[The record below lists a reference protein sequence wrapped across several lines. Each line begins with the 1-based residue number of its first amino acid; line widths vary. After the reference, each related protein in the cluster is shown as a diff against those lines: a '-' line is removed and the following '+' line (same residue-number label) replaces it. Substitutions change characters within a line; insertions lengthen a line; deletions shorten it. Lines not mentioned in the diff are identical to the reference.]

1 MTSVQETVSPS
12 EKHIQEESTDY
23 ESLFNNS
30 LWITNPDLT
39 QPASET
45 KAAEVIEEPPSQ
57 PKSLSHGERIKEL
70 KFLLKD
76 SQLKYQKENIQAAI
90 KYHETFKPE
99 EQCGSKKAFFKH
111 GSQVEEEEFKHPQ
124 ACNCIGGWAEPPY
137 ENPWC
142 KIIDERVDDSNQRV
156 PEEIEAKAE
165 KKREKELR
173 ELNKNMLHGLG
184 SSMFKP
190 FRRLT
195 KAVRN

>member
-45 KAAEVIEEPPSQ
+45 KGKTPLSDPSQHELIIFIAAEVIEEPPSQ
-57 PKSLSHGERIKEL
+57 PKSLSHEERIKEL
-70 KFLLKD
+70 KLLLKD

-124 ACNCIGGWAEPPY
+124 ACNCIGGWAEVSGLLALDY
-137 ENPWC
+137 YWPW
-142 KIIDERVDDSNQRV
+142 S
-156 PEEIEAKAE
+156 
-165 KKREKELR
+165 
-173 ELNKNMLHGLG
+173 
-184 SSMFKP
+184 
-190 FRRLT
+190 
-195 KAVRN
+195 